1 MGTFSTMSGSEME
14 IMRVIWSR
22 GAPVTAGDL
31 LDAFAHR
38 GWKAQT
44 MSTFLSRLVEK
55 GILHS
60 RRQGRG
66 NLYVPAVSEAEYR
79 RLAARQVV
87 EQLYDGSLS
96 AFLSALSGGQG
107 LERGEVEELRAW
119 FEEVCGHD

>member
-1 MGTFSTMSGSEME
+1 M
-14 IMRVIWSR
+14 
-22 GAPVTAGDL
+22 
-31 LDAFAHR
+31 
-38 GWKAQT
+38 
-44 MSTFLSRLVEK
+44 EK

-107 LERGEVEELRAW
+107 LEREEVEELRAW